1 MWYIVCTD
9 IHTFGHLLGCAG
21 RNLVDRLADMDVL
34 QENVKEKQ
42 GRSVY
47 KVIYQTDV
55 HIHIYLQQGQDFALH
70 GQVSLVV

>member
-1 MWYIVCTD
+1 
-9 IHTFGHLLGCAG
+9 
-21 RNLVDRLADMDVL
+21 MDVL

-47 KVIYQTDV
+47 KFIYQTDV